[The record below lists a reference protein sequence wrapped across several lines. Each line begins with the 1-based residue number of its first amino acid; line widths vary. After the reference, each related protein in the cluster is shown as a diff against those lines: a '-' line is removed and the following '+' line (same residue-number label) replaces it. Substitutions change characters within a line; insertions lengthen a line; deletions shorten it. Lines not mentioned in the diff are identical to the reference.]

1 MELITVKTYNLGHEV
16 HIDKGRLEAEGI
28 FVVLKDELIS
38 QVYNFSAQTLGGVQL
53 QVREDQVAKAVE
65 ILNNEDIIDISD
77 AFQHAKCPNCSSLNT
92 HKKKMNSILY
102 VISILL
108 FGIPFFFMGGNT
120 KCADCNTTFKA

>member
-1 MELITVKTYNLGHEV
+1 MKLITVKTYNLSHEA
-16 HIDKGRLEAEGI
+16 HIDKGRLEAEGL

-38 QVYNFSAQTLGGVQL
+38 QVYNFSAQTLGGIQL

-77 AFQHAKCPNCSSLNT
+77 AFQHTKCPNCASLNT

-102 VISILL
+102 VCSILL
-108 FGIPFFFMGGNT
+108 FGIPFFFMGGNIT
-120 KCADCNTTFKA
+120 CADCNTTFKA